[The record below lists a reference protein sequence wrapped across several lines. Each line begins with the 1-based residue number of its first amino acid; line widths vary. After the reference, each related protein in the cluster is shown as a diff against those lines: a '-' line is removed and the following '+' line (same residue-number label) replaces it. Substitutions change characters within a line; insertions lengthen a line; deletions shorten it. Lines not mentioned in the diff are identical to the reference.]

1 MTRKSIQS
9 TTDTAPYCGPFE
21 YRYGGKELL
30 TSEGLNLYR
39 FGARMYDPALLR
51 FITPD
56 PLRHETP
63 RLSSYLYCAANP
75 VMYVDPSGLYGKRII
90 NTKDKAVTIRALYFV
105 VVGTHY
111 YWKEGVLQEIP
122 GYNDQAIKEMRNFSE
137 MLNGL
142 GLTVQEGTYQ
152 GYDIIFDLTFEKTDG
167 RGTAALEL
175 EKAKADRGIN
185 ANVIYRDKE
194 YYDEFGEDLFAT
206 KYEDGKLKTVGGVTA
221 GKYQIVMNVRF
232 DFVMYLLHEIFHTL
246 GLEDIKDADNGKGIM
261 AYPPQNPNDED
272 MIELM
277 NNTILEE
284 EIQ

>member
-1 MTRKSIQS
+1 
-9 TTDTAPYCGPFE
+9 
-21 YRYGGKELL
+21 
-30 TSEGLNLYR
+30 
-39 FGARMYDPALLR
+39 
-51 FITPD
+51 
-56 PLRHETP
+56 
-63 RLSSYLYCAANP
+63 
-75 VMYVDPSGLYGKRII
+75 
-90 NTKDKAVTIRALYFV
+90 
-105 VVGTHY
+105 
-111 YWKEGVLQEIP
+111 
-122 GYNDQAIKEMRNFSE
+122 

-185 ANVIYRDKE
+185 ANIIYRAKGYIDPKKRK
-194 YYDEFGEDLFAT
+194 DIFAT
-206 KYEDGKLKTVGGVTA
+206 KYEDGIPKTVAGVAA

-246 GLEDIKDADNGKGIM
+246 GLEDIKNADNGKGIM
-261 AYPPQNPNDED
+261 VYPPQNPNDED